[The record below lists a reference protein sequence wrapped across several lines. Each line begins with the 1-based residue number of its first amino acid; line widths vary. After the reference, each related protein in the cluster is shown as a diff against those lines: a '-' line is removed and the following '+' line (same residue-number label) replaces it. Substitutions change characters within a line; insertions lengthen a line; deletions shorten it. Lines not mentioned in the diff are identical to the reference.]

1 MAPETLDAQIARRR
15 RQERENR
22 LDHILTP
29 LLLVGFFLVAY
40 GAGGKGPADIPRD
53 IGAGFNHVARWYGD
67 TANLHY
73 GVAERLLPPLD
84 DFFRWIGQNYV
95 SGAELFYRIGS
106 WFGA

>member
-29 LLLVGFFLVAY
+29 LLLVGFFLLAY

-53 IGAGFNHVARWYGD
+53 IGGWFNYIARWYGD

-73 GVAERLLPPLD
+73 LVASRLVSPLD
-84 DFFRWIGQNYV
+84 GFFLWIGESYF
-95 SGAELFYRIGS
+95 SGSELFYRIGS